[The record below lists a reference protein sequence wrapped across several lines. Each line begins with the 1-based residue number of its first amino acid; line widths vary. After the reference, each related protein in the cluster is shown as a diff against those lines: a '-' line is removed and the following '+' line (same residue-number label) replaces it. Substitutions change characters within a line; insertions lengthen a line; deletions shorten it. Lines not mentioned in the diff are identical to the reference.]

1 MEKIK
6 LEFGVLQTMVLL
18 SALDQHR
25 TTATRNKDD
34 VRMADALY
42 DYVERELFNQ
52 YSKQVK
58 DNIEV

>member
-18 SALDQHR
+18 SALDQYR
-25 TTATRNKDD
+25 ITATRNKDD

-52 YSKQVK
+52 YGKQVR
-58 DNIEV
+58 DGLSL